1 MPLTHDFEAN
11 PFRFDPKT
19 GRGSQLLLHCI
30 LAISYKHIGRET
42 GTYYREAKTHKKMA
56 FQLLKDV
63 EGDSMDNPV
72 HANFLDAILILMTL
86 DVSIHSGVAR
96 RLC

>member
-30 LAISYKHIGRET
+30 LALSYKHINRET
-42 GTYYREAKTHKKMA
+42 GTCTGEAKTHKKIALQM
-56 FQLLKDV
+56 LKDL
-63 EGDSMDNPV
+63 DSASDDNRV
-72 HANFLDAILILMTL
+72 HATFLEAILSLMTL
-86 DVSIHSGVAR
+86 DVSLHSS
-96 RLC
+96 LCT